1 MTVPIRAMDSDGRS
15 WNRIASGWLPVAV
28 WLCLLFVLSSDRF
41 SDASTGT
48 WLGWLLDQVRPGWHL
63 RHPHAFALLHWLARK
78 TAHFVEY
85 ALLAAILWRAVVL
98 TSGRSA
104 HAYAWSLGIC
114 ALYGAADE
122 LHQAFVPS
130 RGPSGWDVC
139 IDAAGAACGLL
150 MVAAFQWVIGIRQQA
165 KGTAAAAT
173 E

>member
-1 MTVPIRAMDSDGRS
+1 MV
-15 WNRIASGWLPVAV
+15 V

-85 ALLAAILWRAVVL
+85 ALLAAMLWRAVAT
-98 TSGRSA
+98 TSGRTEQ
-104 HAYAWSLGIC
+104 AYAWSLGIC

-139 IDAAGAACGLL
+139 IDTAGAAFGLL
-150 MVAAFQWVIGIRQQA
+150 VVAVLRWATHARGRAEDTAVAAA
-165 KGTAAAAT
+165 D
-173 E
+173 